1 LLKVAIDTN
10 ILAYAEG
17 IDDATRQAAAK
28 RFIRSLDPDAIVI
41 PIQALGE
48 LYNVLVRKGGWPGSR
63 AREAVVH
70 WRNGY
75 TVAPTTEQAIVI
87 AVDVAAD
94 HRIRI
99 WDGVMLAVAVEND
112 CPLLASE
119 DFQDGFTW
127 RGVTVANPFA
137 AVRHPLLEAVTSRA

>member
-1 LLKVAIDTN
+1 MLKVAIDTN

-17 IDDATRQAAAK
+17 MDDPARQTAAK
-28 RFIRSLDPDAIVI
+28 QFILSLDPDAIVI
-41 PIQALGE
+41 PAQALGE
-48 LYNVLVRKGGWPGSR
+48 LYNVLIRKGGWSGSR
-63 AREAVVH
+63 AREAVVY

-75 TVAPTTEQAIVI
+75 MIAPTTEL
-87 AVDVAAD
+87 AVVSAMDVAAD

-137 AVRHPLLEAVTSRA
+137 PVRHPLLEAVISGA